1 MKKKAVLILMAVVF
15 ISGIAGRV
23 SASVWD
29 QLFQQSSAESYKGH
43 QVGSFDE
50 MQVFWQ
56 GNDKFAT
63 PAFSNFSV
71 SNWQNFSVSNTQA
84 YAAGPDSTFLL
95 FNLNFN
101 NINPPSQTEFLY
113 QASLDG
119 QVVQRQILT
128 YAGNSGWT
136 WPEFTGSDQDWH
148 NSGGGDP
155 VPVPE
160 PASLIIFLSGGVA
173 MAAGRSRGK

>member
-1 MKKKAVLILMAVVF
+1 MKTITILVIALS
-15 ISGIAGRV
+15 ILGIAATA
-23 SASVWD
+23 SASAWD
-29 QLFQQSSAESYKGH
+29 QLFQQSSTEIYKGH

-56 GNDKFAT
+56 ADDKFAMPT
-63 PAFSNFSV
+63 FSNFSV
-71 SNWQNFSVSNTQA
+71 SNWQNFTVSNTQA
-84 YAAGPDSTFLL
+84 YATGADSDLLL
-95 FNLNFN
+95 FNMNFN
-101 NINPPSQTEFLY
+101 NVNPPSQTEFLY

-119 QVVQRQILT
+119 QVVQRQVLT

-160 PASLIIFLSGGVA
+160 PASMVIFLGGSA
-173 MAAGRSRGK
+173 MMAAGRSRGK

>member
-1 MKKKAVLILMAVVF
+1 MKKRAVLILMAAVS
-15 ISGIAGRV
+15 ILGIAGTA

-29 QLFQQSSAESYKGH
+29 QLFQQSSAEIYQGH

-50 MQVFWQ
+50 MQVFWKAD
-56 GNDKFAT
+56 DKFASPT
-63 PAFSNFSV
+63 FSNFSV
-71 SNWQNFSVSNTQA
+71 SNWQNFTISNTQA
-84 YAAGPDSTFLL
+84 YATGTDSTFLL

-101 NINPPSQTEFLY
+101 NVNPPSQTEFLY

-136 WPEFTGSDQDWH
+136 WPEFTGSDEDWH
-148 NSGGGDP
+148 NGGGGDP

-160 PASLIIFLSGGVA
+160 PASIIIFLSGAAALV
-173 MAAGRSRGK
+173 AGRLRK